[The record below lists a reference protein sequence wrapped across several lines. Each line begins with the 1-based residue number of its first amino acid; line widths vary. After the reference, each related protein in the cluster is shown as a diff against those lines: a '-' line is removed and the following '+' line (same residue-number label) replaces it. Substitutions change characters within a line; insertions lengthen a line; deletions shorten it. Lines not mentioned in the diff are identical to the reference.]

1 MLNNK
6 IRQDGLTDIG
16 NLEQEFVYGDA
27 TTKELIGILNANPVL
42 TFPRQSIPANNV
54 LEAVKFRVSTV
65 RSRFQ
70 RGLYA
75 WSMRSC
81 WHGCLISLIYASIVT
96 LAKWQCYS

>member
-75 WSMRSC
+75 WSMR
-81 WHGCLISLIYASIVT
+81 CLISLIYASIVT